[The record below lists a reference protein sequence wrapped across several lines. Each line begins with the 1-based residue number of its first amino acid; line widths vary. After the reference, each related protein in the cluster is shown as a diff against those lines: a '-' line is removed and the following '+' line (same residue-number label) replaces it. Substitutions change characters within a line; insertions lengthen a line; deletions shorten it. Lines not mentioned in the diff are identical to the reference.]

1 MNHEQSPSWMKLVLR
16 LAGIYNLL
24 WGAAVVLAPGF
35 TSSLAGFDPAPRYPQ
50 LWQCIGM
57 IVGVYG
63 IGYWIAASNP
73 VRHWPIVLVGFL
85 GKIFGPIGL
94 VGGLIQGTLPIQM
107 AYTCLFNDL
116 IWWVPFG
123 MILWHAATQS
133 SQVTLRPGSKP
144 SETLTDQNGMTV
156 AEHSYKSGFLL
167 VFLRHTG
174 CTFCREAIADVVA
187 VRDELKSADVE
198 VGFVFMGAEE
208 STGSFEDYGAQDIP
222 RFSDP
227 QRQLYAEFELGTG
240 SLLDLFGPASFIRGF
255 SAGILKRHG
264 IGKLEGNGLQ
274 MPGAFLVRDG
284 RVVSAFRHKK
294 ASDRPDYVGLCKTT
308 DQFSVVSN

>member
-1 MNHEQSPSWMKLVLR
+1 MTTVLR

-24 WGAAVVLAPGF
+24 WGAAVILLPVW
-35 TSSLAGFDPAPRYPQ
+35 TSSLAGFDPAPRYPE

-63 IGYWIAASNP
+63 IGYWVAANDP

-94 VGGLIQGTLPIQM
+94 VGGLVKGTLPIQM
-107 AYTCLFNDL
+107 AFTCLFNDL

-123 MILWHAATQS
+123 MILWHAAVQS
-133 SQVTLRPGSKP
+133 SQVALKSGPKP
-144 SETLTDQNGMTV
+144 SETLTDQNGTTV
-156 AEHSYKSGFLL
+156 SEHSYKSDFLL

-187 VRDELKSADVE
+187 SREELQASDVS
-198 VGFVFMGAEE
+198 VGFVFMGAEA
-208 STGSFEDYGAQDIP
+208 STESFEAYGAEDIP

-227 QRQLYAEFELGTG
+227 DRQLYAEFELKTG
-240 SLLDLFGPASFIRGF
+240 SLMELFGPASFLRGF
-255 SAGILKRHG
+255 SAGIMNRHG
-264 IGKLEGNGLQ
+264 VGKLEGNGLQ
-274 MPGAFLVRDG
+274 MPGAFLMRDG
-284 RVVSAFRHKK
+284 KIVSAFRHKK
-294 ASDRPDYVGLCKTT
+294 ASDRPDYVALCKTA
-308 DQFSVVSN
+308 DQFAVTSA